1 MIRRCQA
8 SPALGV
14 ARFSELLPLP
24 DGTCDRGTQAGLPG
38 ASKNGQS
45 VARSLPA
52 VLPLGLRASHDAEPH
67 DELVSNGTSA
77 LQSSGKRMRSS
88 LPYSAKK

>member
-24 DGTCDRGTQAGLPG
+24 DGTCDRVAHRLDYPVPPKT
-38 ASKNGQS
+38 ASP
-45 VARSLPA
+45 SLEAFRPCY
-52 VLPLGLRASHDAEPH
+52 LWASGPVTT
-67 DELVSNGTSA
+67 LNLTTN
-77 LQSSGKRMRSS
+77 
-88 LPYSAKK
+88 